1 MNSSAGL
8 TNDSVTTI
16 HSELVNEGGVHFLKS
31 RLEICKVEASNVYTC
46 FGENRFGSEST
57 ITELIADASRGIEI
71 CSTIIT
77 VLELLRYLA
86 KTSES
91 GSD

>member
-1 MNSSAGL
+1 M
-8 TNDSVTTI
+8 TTI
-16 HSELVNEGGVHFLKS
+16 HSELVNEGGVNFLKS
-31 RLEICKVEASNVYTC
+31 RLEICKVDSSNIYTC
-46 FGENRFGSEST
+46 FGQNRFGSEST
-57 ITELIADASRGIEI
+57 ITELIADASRGIEV

-86 KTSES
+86 KASES